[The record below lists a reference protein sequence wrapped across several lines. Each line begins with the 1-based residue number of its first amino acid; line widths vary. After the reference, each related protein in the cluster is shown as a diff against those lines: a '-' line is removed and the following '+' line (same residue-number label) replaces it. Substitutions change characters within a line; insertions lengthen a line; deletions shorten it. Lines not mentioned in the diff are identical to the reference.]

1 MTSRAKSR
9 EFFVLGYASGP
20 PNKASKKK
28 MTELAV
34 LLSRLAMV
42 DIAVTPVTTYD
53 ALTQKMARGEIDF
66 AWLPPIPFLALHTAG
81 HAVPLASARNT
92 TYASAIIVA
101 EDSRLQKPPSL
112 VGKRAGWVDRHS
124 AAGFVIPRIKLARV
138 GVDPRIAFPHER
150 FFGSH
155 QEVVRAVAAGEVD
168 FGATWA
174 QAGPRLVGPWSRMA
188 AEVRVLA
195 TFGNIPPDVF
205 AARSDL
211 DPAIRKLV
219 VRALKNLDQDR
230 GKLWL
235 VRDVFGT
242 DSFYRPDMDLYG
254 PLHMAIA
261 DAYQSGILDVGSHS
275 EEELEPDELDVA
287 KTLEIR
293 PKQIAAAIRRN
304 PDATD
309 EAEIIE
315 VIEPSNPEILL
326 RPLTTTWAE

>member
-1 MTSRAKSR
+1 
-9 EFFVLGYASGP
+9 
-20 PNKASKKK
+20 

-34 LLSRLAMV
+34 MLSRLAMV
-42 DIAVTPVTTYD
+42 DIAVTPVATYD
-53 ALTQKMARGEIDF
+53 ALTQKMARGEVDF
-66 AWLPPIPFLALHTAG
+66 AWLPPIPFIALHAEG
-81 HAVPLASARNT
+81 VVVPLASARAS

-101 EDSRLQKPPSL
+101 QSSRLQKPPSL
-112 VGKRAGWVDRHS
+112 VGKRAGWVDRYS
-124 AAGFVIPRIKLARV
+124 ASGFVIPRIKLARV
-138 GVDPRIAFPHER
+138 GVDPRIAFRSER
-150 FFGSH
+150 FLGSH
-155 QEVVRAVAAGEVD
+155 AEVVRAVAAGEVD

-174 QAGPRLVGPWSRMA
+174 QGGRRLTGPWARTA

-205 AARSDL
+205 AARAEL
-211 DPAIRKLV
+211 DPAIRKMV

-242 DSFYRPDMDLYG
+242 DSFFRPDISLYAS
-254 PLHMAIA
+254 LHEAVA
-261 DAYQSGILDVGSHS
+261 DAYRSGILTT
-275 EEELEPDELDVA
+275 EAPEADELDVA

-293 PKQIAAAIRRN
+293 PRAILAAARKN

-315 VIEPSNPEILL
+315 VIEQSNPEIRL
-326 RPLTTTWAE
+326 RPLGTTWSE